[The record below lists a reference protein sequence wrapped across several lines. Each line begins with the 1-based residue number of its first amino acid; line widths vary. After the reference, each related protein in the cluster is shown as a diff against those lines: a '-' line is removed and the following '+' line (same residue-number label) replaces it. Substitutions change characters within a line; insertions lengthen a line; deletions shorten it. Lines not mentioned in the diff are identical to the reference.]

1 MLAAMPSA
9 LCFLA
14 LASLVASSPVPDAAL
29 LGARQ
34 ATDAPTV
41 RALDVNWTRDGLI
54 TGVSGA
60 LWITSEAFLKNQLAP
75 NTCRWCDRSPDGQD
89 TLNGVDRWGRGMAGK
104 TEAGRKTWDTWSN
117 VAGFGVLPVGVL
129 GAQYLLASGSG
140 ASARYY
146 AEDALTIVETAAVA
160 ALANQVVKFA
170 VGRERPFVHVLP
182 EEQKG
187 LGHNPNDNNLSF
199 YSGHTSLAFSLV
211 AAAGTVS
218 GMRGYRNNW
227 LIWAV
232 GVPAAASVGLMRM
245 GADKHY
251 LTDVLVGAAAGTAFG
266 VGVPL
271 LLHGRA
277 ASGSGGSAQ
286 PSSVSMRMSGNPGGV
301 MLSGQF

>member
-1 MLAAMPSA
+1 MLTAMPSA

-14 LASLVASSPVPDAAL
+14 LASLVASSPVPEAAL
-29 LGARQ
+29 PGALQ
-34 ATDAPTV
+34 AADTPTV

-60 LWITSEAFLKNQLAP
+60 LWITSEAFLKSQLAP
-75 NTCRWCDRSPDGQD
+75 STCRWCDRSPDGQD
-89 TLNGVDRWGRGMAGK
+89 TLNGVDRWGRGVAAG
-104 TEAGRKTWDTWSN
+104 TEGGRKTWDTWSN
-117 VAGFGVLPVGVL
+117 VVGFGVLPVGVL
-129 GAQYLLASGSG
+129 GAQYLLSSGSG
-140 ASARYY
+140 APVRYY
-146 AEDALTIVETAAVA
+146 AEDAMMIVETAAVA

-170 VGRERPFVHVLP
+170 VGRERPFVHVLE

-187 LGHNPNDNNLSF
+187 LTHNRSDNNLSF

-218 GMRGYRNNW
+218 EMRGYRNRW

-232 GVPAAASVGLMRM
+232 GVPAAASMGLMRM

-251 LTDVLVGAAAGTAFG
+251 LTDVLVGAAAGTLFG

-271 LLHGRA
+271 LLHGR
-277 ASGSGGSAQ
+277 
-286 PSSVSMRMSGNPGGV
+286 SSSDGPTPQSNVSMRMSGTPGGL
-301 MLSGQF
+301 MFSGQF